1 MITSVG
7 QRVSVPLRTMC
18 SELDDIFIQT
28 ERPIG
33 FKHTPATFHV
43 PRPLADIRVS
53 PCYPWKII
61 NNQ

>member
-18 SELDDIFIQT
+18 SELDDIIIQT

-33 FKHTPATFHV
+33 FKHIPGNHS
-43 PRPLADIRVS
+43 RPPVRQLISVS
-53 PCYPWKII
+53 SVFFV
-61 NNQ
+61 

>member
-18 SELDDIFIQT
+18 SELDDIIIQT

-33 FKHTPATFHV
+33 FKHIPATIHA
-43 PRPLADIRVS
+43 PVS
-53 PCYPWKII
+53 
-61 NNQ
+61 QRTSVSFVFSV

>member
-33 FKHTPATFHV
+33 FKHTPGNHS
-43 PRPLADIRVS
+43 RPPVRQLISVS
-53 PCYPWKII
+53 SVFFV
-61 NNQ
+61 